1 MEVSYSISDDT
12 VFIENEIIDFGAKF
26 GYVGSED
33 SDNGF
38 GSQFLFRT
46 HNLNGDFGR
55 RNFESNQTAFT
66 N

>member
-1 MEVSYSISDDT
+1 MGSD
-12 VFIENEIIDFGAKF
+12 
-26 GYVGSED
+26 D

-55 RNFESNQTAFT
+55 RNFESNQNSFFANLIGEKIF
-66 N
+66 NNENDINMELVCL